1 MTEPRTETLDVPGAS
16 LRYDTRGRRR
26 FRHELICVRIIAALA
41 PIVLLVAAGA
51 CGGDDDEGQATASGV
66 AIEPEA
72 QQRAESINLTL
83 ADFPDGWRI
92 AAPESDDDT
101 GREVFNECI
110 SVDSSGLTRTGDAE
124 SKDFFT
130 QGGQAEQAS
139 SAVVI
144 FDDEQQAEDAMSKSS
159 EGFGGSAAE
168 DCFQDVNE
176 RAARAEGDNE
186 GFFEVV
192 KFGEVD
198 IGELSF
204 TPPDVDEAQAWQI
217 VIPLESTS
225 GAGEGLEPNF
235 YLDLVLLREGDTTA
249 RLLTQKVVTEF
260 DRDLRDEL
268 IQTLAH
274 RMTHAAA

>member
-1 MTEPRTETLDVPGAS
+1 MG
-16 LRYDTRGRRR
+16 DTRGRRR
-26 FRHELICVRIIAALA
+26 SRHELIYVRIVAALA
-41 PIVLLVAAGA
+41 LIVLLVAAGA
-51 CGGDDDEGQATASGV
+51 CGGDDDEGEATASGI

-83 ADFPDGWRI
+83 ADFPDGWRVS
-92 AAPESDDDT
+92 APESDDDT

-110 SVDSSGLTRTGDAE
+110 SVDYSGLTRTGDAE
-124 SKDFFT
+124 SQDFFA
-130 QGGQAEQAS
+130 QGGQAKQAS

-144 FDDEQQAEDAMSKSS
+144 FDDEQQAGDAMSKYS

-168 DCFQDVNE
+168 DCFQDVIE
-176 RAARAEGDNE
+176 RAVRAEGDNE
-186 GFFEVV
+186 GFEGF
-192 KFGEVD
+192 KLGEVE
-198 IGELSF
+198 IGELGF

-235 YLDLVLLREGDTTA
+235 YLELVLLREGDTTA
-249 RLLTQKVVTEF
+249 RLLTQHVLTEF
-260 DRDLRDEL
+260 DRDLRDKL

-274 RMTHAAA
+274 RMTQAAA

>member
-1 MTEPRTETLDVPGAS
+1 M
-16 LRYDTRGRRR
+16 
-26 FRHELICVRIIAALA
+26 RIIAALA
-41 PIVLLVAAGA
+41 LIVLLVAAGA
-51 CGGDDDEGQATASGV
+51 CGGDDEEGEATASGI

-83 ADFPDGWRI
+83 ADFPEGWRI
-92 AAPESDDDT
+92 AAAESDDDT

-110 SVDSSGLTRTGDAE
+110 GVDQSGLTRIGDAE
-124 SKDFFT
+124 SQDFFA
-130 QGGQAEQAS
+130 QGGLAEQAS

-144 FDDEQQAEDAMSKSS
+144 FDDEQQAGDAMSKYS

-168 DCFQDVNE
+168 DCFQDVSE
-176 RAARAEGDNE
+176 RAMRTEGDGDNE

-204 TPPDVDEAQAWQI
+204 TPPDVDEARAWQI

-225 GAGEGLEPNF
+225 GAGEGQELNW

-249 RLLTQKVVTEF
+249 RLLTQKVETEF
-260 DRDLRDEL
+260 DRDLRDKL
-268 IQTLAH
+268 IQTLADDL
-274 RMTHAAA
+274 HAL

>member
-1 MTEPRTETLDVPGAS
+1 MRMVA
-16 LRYDTRGRRR
+16 
-26 FRHELICVRIIAALA
+26 VAAALVV
-41 PIVLLVAAGA
+41 VLTVGSA
-51 CGGDDDEGQATASGV
+51 CGGNGSDETASAR

-83 ADFPDGWRI
+83 ADFPDGWRVS
-92 AAPESDDDT
+92 AAESDDDT

-110 SVDSSGLTRTGDAE
+110 GVDYSGLTRIGDAE
-124 SKDFFT
+124 SQDFFA

-144 FDDEQQAEDAMSKSS
+144 FDDEQQAGDAMSKYS
-159 EGFGGSAAE
+159 EGFGGSAAA
-168 DCFQDVNE
+168 DCFQDVIE
-176 RAARAEGDNE
+176 RAVRAEGDNE
-186 GFFEVV
+186 GFEGF

-235 YLDLVLLREGDTTA
+235 YLELVLLREGDTTA
-249 RLLTQKVVTEF
+249 RLLTQDVLTEF
-260 DRDLRDEL
+260 DRDLREKL
-268 IQTLAH
+268 IQTLAD
-274 RMTHAAA
+274 RMAQAAA

>member
-1 MTEPRTETLDVPGAS
+1 
-16 LRYDTRGRRR
+16 
-26 FRHELICVRIIAALA
+26 VRIIAALA
-41 PIVLLVAAGA
+41 LIVLLVAAGA
-51 CGGDDDEGQATASGV
+51 CGGDDDEGEATASGI

-83 ADFPDGWRI
+83 ADFPDGWRV

-110 SVDSSGLTRTGDAE
+110 SVDYSGLTRTGDAE
-124 SKDFFT
+124 SQDLFA

-144 FDDEQQAEDAMSKSS
+144 FDDEQQAGDAMSKYS
-159 EGFGGSAAE
+159 EDFGGSAAE
-168 DCFQDVNE
+168 DCFQDVIE
-176 RAARAEGDNE
+176 RAVNE
-186 GFFEVV
+186 GFEGF
-192 KFGEVD
+192 KLGEAD

-225 GAGEGLEPNF
+225 EAGEGLPNF
-235 YLDLVLLREGDTTA
+235 HLELVLLREGDTTA
-249 RLLTQKVVTEF
+249 RLLTQHLLTEF
-260 DRDLRDEL
+260 DRDLHDKL

-274 RMTHAAA
+274 RMTQAAA

>member
-1 MTEPRTETLDVPGAS
+1 MPGAS
-16 LRYDTRGRRR
+16 LRYDSRGRRR
-26 FRHELICVRIIAALA
+26 SRHELIYVRTIAALA
-41 PIVLLVAAGA
+41 LIVLLVAPGA
-51 CGGDDDEGQATASGV
+51 CGGDDDEGDATASKI
-66 AIEPEA
+66 AIEPEV
-72 QQRAESINLTL
+72 QRRAESINLTL
-83 ADFPDGWRI
+83 ADFPDGWRVS
-92 AAPESDDDT
+92 APESDDDT

-110 SVDSSGLTRTGDAE
+110 SVDDPGLTRTGDAE
-124 SKDFFT
+124 SQDFFA

-144 FDDEQQAEDAMSKSS
+144 FDDEQQAEDAMSKYS

-176 RAARAEGDNE
+176 RAASAEGDNE

-225 GAGEGLEPNF
+225 GAGEGQKLNF

-249 RLLTQKVVTEF
+249 RLLTQEVVTKF
-260 DRDLRDEL
+260 DRDLRDKL
-268 IQTLAH
+268 TQTLAD
-274 RMTHAAA
+274 RMTQAAA